1 MEFPFNLFDLNSV
14 FDFATSQSVSYWI
27 NLGVTFLLS
36 SIITGILLVIVMSIA
51 SKETGEPVK
60 VGNAF
65 IVVLLV
71 NLINFFGIMG
81 IMLSFMTA
89 VPFAAL
95 LLPAIV
101 WIVLLKLFFGEMSL
115 LHVLVVGII
124 FYAIT
129 LFAVPYITGFIVGFI
144 PL

>member
-14 FDFATSQSVSYWI
+14 FEFATSQSASYWI

-36 SIITGILLVIVMSIA
+36 SIITGVLLVVVMSIA

-65 IVVLLV
+65 LVVLLV

-81 IMLSFMTA
+81 IMLSFMTV

-95 LLPAIV
+95 ILPAVI

-115 LHVLVVGII
+115 LHVLVIGII